1 VPLCSLFPLRVV
13 FCVVR
18 ASFSTNSFSHLSFF
32 AVSCSSSLVTRFAG
46 GDLHNHGAGLSA
58 GRGNDVNV
66 SGIVDVERFANDLL
80 VYCDCNLDIVVAW
93 HKLAHQNPAFLV
105 AVGPLA
111 GPFEINHDAPLAQF
125 GIEHGRP
132 HVFGGKSEA
141 SRGITGLA
149 GSQQRLLPVF
159 KVCVKAFSW
168 ISFTIVRVVGVT
180 V

>member
-1 VPLCSLFPLRVV
+1 MGLLGGVVPLCSLCPLHVV

-18 ASFSTNSFSHLSFF
+18 ASFSINSFSHLSFF

-46 GDLHNHGAGLSA
+46 DDLHNHGAGLSA

-105 AVGPLA
+105 AVGRRPSCWSIRDQPRRATRPLRHRTW
-111 GPFEINHDAPLAQF
+111 PSPCIWWQ
-125 GIEHGRP
+125 
-132 HVFGGKSEA
+132 V
-141 SRGITGLA
+141 
-149 GSQQRLLPVF
+149 
-159 KVCVKAFSW
+159 
-168 ISFTIVRVVGVT
+168 
-180 V
+180 